1 MSGLTEAGFSPE
13 TFEEIQGRIQG
24 KLEVINPGFDFS
36 PESPDGQL
44 IDIFSY
50 EIFTMWQ
57 QLNMVYNS
65 YNPFLASGA
74 ALRNLGQITGAPFGF
89 ANRSFAV
96 VELTGT
102 TGTLVPADSLVSD
115 ANGNEFYVAYD
126 AVIPSNA
133 EVIAKVPG
141 PIPVPIGTITTI
153 VTPVAGWAT
162 VAQSTEGVM
171 GMLAMSEQKYRNLRN
186 ATVMRNYTSNVDV
199 LKARLLELG
208 LEQVTVFNND
218 AITVVS
224 GVPANTVAVTIGE
237 VGVVSDADIAK
248 VIFETLP
255 AGCPTFGATTEAVLD
270 LQGFSH
276 DVSFTRATAV
286 AIQINL
292 DVTYLDADTAGADEA
307 IKNSLMGHINSLAA
321 GEDVIWSR
329 IFQYITPIAKAQVNT
344 MTIKK
349 TGGSFGTSNI
359 ALSSVEFASLIL
371 SDITLVVT

>member
-102 TGTLVPADSLVSD
+102 SGTLVPADSLVSD

-162 VAQSTEGVM
+162 VAQSTEGVI

-286 AIQINL
+286 AIQISL
-292 DVTYLDADTAGADEA
+292 DVTYLDADTAGADES
-307 IKNSLMGHINSLAA
+307 IKNSLMGHVNSLAA

-329 IFQYITPIAKAQVNT
+329 IFQYVTPIAKAQVNT

>member
-162 VAQSTEGVM
+162 VAQSTEGVI